1 MAVPPPPPDLGGN
14 TFIFGAD
21 PSKKRR
27 QLFPGKSQSGT
38 SPHSKAQ
45 GLSDTASLAAPAA
58 TLPSLETGGWE
69 ADAEN
74 YWWNELSRPKTL
86 PEEMSY
92 AGPMGP
98 YSMMYTP
105 HRKGFW
111 TKISDWWDG
120 EPYQKNPTL
129 PRSTPKQHRPI
140 PGIAP
145 GMTPTMRAPYDPP
158 AKTLQ
163 NPAIA
168 SAFNNG
174 LPRWERKLIEKQQK
188 AEIKAWKKMEKEQ
201 TKLYKQSLK
210 FTTWEERRNL
220 KAMEKELKK
229 NQFNYA
235 HIPHHNSQRPLP
247 QVADHVPERKLE
259 PGNPKKE
266 MLAFMMLPQEEFGV
280 RRPLGGDRAPKG
292 LGGRHDWPM
301 MSRTMTHALT
311 DLGNDEKST
320 A

>member
-14 TFIFGAD
+14 TFIFGAN

-120 EPYQKNPTL
+120 EPYQKNV
-129 PRSTPKQHRPI
+129 S
-140 PGIAP
+140 
-145 GMTPTMRAPYDPP
+145 
-158 AKTLQ
+158 
-163 NPAIA
+163 
-168 SAFNNG
+168 
-174 LPRWERKLIEKQQK
+174 
-188 AEIKAWKKMEKEQ
+188 
-201 TKLYKQSLK
+201 
-210 FTTWEERRNL
+210 
-220 KAMEKELKK
+220 
-229 NQFNYA
+229 
-235 HIPHHNSQRPLP
+235 
-247 QVADHVPERKLE
+247 
-259 PGNPKKE
+259 
-266 MLAFMMLPQEEFGV
+266 
-280 RRPLGGDRAPKG
+280 
-292 LGGRHDWPM
+292 
-301 MSRTMTHALT
+301 
-311 DLGNDEKST
+311 
-320 A
+320 